1 MFDLPLRPLKDTL
14 FTPICTYIPLSIKP
28 LHITLLAF
36 VSGLLSCYLLTLHQS
51 ENTLSSSSTTLPLL
65 FWLLNRALD
74 CLDGALARHRST
86 VSELGG
92 FLDLLGDFIVYSLL
106 PISIAWGTFSSSSSS
121 TSSSSVL
128 DYGERRGDGVWLA
141 VAVLEATFH
150 VNNFVLFYVAALVEK
165 AGAELKGQ
173 EEDGDWKGE
182 GRKGEDGGKG
192 DEARRR
198 KELTSVSM
206 RPAVIEGFES
216 GVMFTLMVMFPT
228 WLEGL
233 SWMMAGLVAVGI
245 GQRTVWVVRA
255 LS

>member
-14 FTPICTYIPLSIKP
+14 FTPLCAYIPFSIKP

-36 VSGLLSCYLLTLHQS
+36 ISGLISCYILAF
-51 ENTLSSSSTTLPLL
+51 SSPTSLQPSTSLYQPKHANTTLPLL

-74 CLDGALARHRST
+74 CLDGALARHRGT

-106 PISIAWGTFSSSSSS
+106 PIAIAYG
-121 TSSSSVL
+121 SSVG
-128 DYGERRGDGVWLA
+128 GEGIWLA
-141 VAVLEATFH
+141 VAILEATFH

-173 EEDGDWKGE
+173 KADSYGK
-182 GRKGEDGGKG
+182 REDGGKG
-192 DEARRR
+192 EDGEKGDKERRR

-216 GVMFTLMVMFPT
+216 GVIFTLMVMFPRWIE
-228 WLEGL
+228 WLN
-233 SWMMAGLVAVGI
+233 WMMAGLVAVGI